1 MQLCAVEEGSNE
13 HDDSPDAD
21 ERALSALEKYVVPA
35 RKKND
40 GDKSW
45 RTGKMKQKYNMP

>member
-1 MQLCAVEEGSNE
+1 MQLCAVEEGSTE

-21 ERALSALEKYVVPA
+21 ESALSALEKYVVPV
-35 RKKND
+35 RRST

-45 RTGKMKQKYNMP
+45 CTGKMRPKYEMP